1 MDRSI
6 AFYVSRFR
14 RGTAAPVIR
23 LSSGGF
29 GDTFGGRG
37 DDISRQGCRH
47 LMFLL
52 FAALCVMV
60 HPARGEKMLLLLQH
74 SPKSELVVADVDF
87 QAVVQRSGIDPR
99 QLPRVQAFSLSDDT
113 PLPIQ
118 FVPELTFDPGTAIL
132 PAAPEAR

>member
-1 MDRSI
+1 
-6 AFYVSRFR
+6 
-14 RGTAAPVIR
+14 
-23 LSSGGF
+23 
-29 GDTFGGRG
+29 
-37 DDISRQGCRH
+37 
-47 LMFLL
+47 
-52 FAALCVMV
+52 MV
-60 HPARGEKMLLLLQH
+60 HPARGENMLLLLQH

-132 PAAPEAR
+132 PAAPRGTLIMKLPPATGEAIRLVFDGPIDQSPAFRLGSLR